1 MAGEDRI
8 GAGFKYIFYGVAD
21 SSGYLQGNSATAAT
35 HGTIQPMV
43 RLRGARTF
51 PVTIPERDRVPVSGD
66 DEPLVTFSFPSEQL
80 PNGVMST
87 ATKSLDFEALCKST
101 SVESF
106 GDLRAG
112 SMAAGGEVSRTMML
126 LLQREAKKYEGATK
140 GVAAW
145 EIILIPSCEINPTGA
160 EWEQRTFN
168 PYNYSI
174 SISKAGIGVY
184 GGSYT
189 EATRG
194 TTEVTLEP
202 IEADNPV
209 MIEGGY
215 GDGATSGYTLNL
227 EPVAATAAKVHV
239 WLDNV
244 KQTYTTHYTVTGTGL
259 NFVSPPGD
267 GVHIGVM
274 YEVAA
279 SALS

>member
-8 GAGFKYIFYGVAD
+8 GAGFKYIYYGVAD
-21 SSGYLQGNSATAAT
+21 SSGYLQGNGATPAT
-35 HGTIQPMV
+35 NGTIQPML

-66 DEPLVTFSFPSEQL
+66 DEPLVAFSFASEQL

-87 ATKSLDFEALCKST
+87 AVRSLDFEGLVKST
-101 SVESF
+101 LVESI

-126 LLQREAKKYEGATK
+126 LLIREAKKFEGATK
-140 GVAAW
+140 GPLAW
-145 EIILIPSCEINPTGA
+145 EVVMIPSCEISPAGA

-174 SISKAGIGVY
+174 NISKAGQGLY

-189 EATRG
+189 EAARG
-194 TTEVTLEP
+194 TSDMAIEP
-202 IEADNPV
+202 IEADNPI

-215 GDGATSGYTLNL
+215 GDAAQLTFPLSVL
-227 EPVAATAAKVHV
+227 PVANSAAKVHV
-239 WLDNV
+239 YLNNQ
-244 KQTYTTHYTVTGTGL
+244 KQIYTTAYSVVAGVLT
-259 NFVSPPGD
+259 FVSAPGA

-279 SALS
+279 SSLT

>member
-8 GAGFKYIFYGVAD
+8 GAGFRYIFFGTSD
-21 SSGYLQGNSATAAT
+21 TEGFLQGNGATATAN
-35 HGTIQPMV
+35 GTIQPML

-51 PVTIPERDRVPVSGD
+51 PVTIPDRDRVPVSGD
-66 DEPLVTFSFPSEQL
+66 DEPLVTFSFASEQL
-80 PNGVMST
+80 PNGVMAS
-87 ATKSLDFEALCKST
+87 AVRSLDFEALCKST
-101 SVESF
+101 LVETI

-126 LLQREAKKYEGATK
+126 LLQREAKKYEGSTK
-140 GVAAW
+140 GPTAW
-145 EIILIPSCEINPTGA
+145 EIIMIPACEINPAGA

-174 SISKAGIGVY
+174 NISKAGTAVY
-184 GGSYT
+184 GASYT
-189 EATRG
+189 EALRG
-194 TTEVTLEP
+194 TNELALEP

-215 GDGATSGYTLNL
+215 GDGAETGFTLAYT
-227 EPVAATAAKVHV
+227 PVAASAAKVHV

-259 NFVSPPGD
+259 NFVSAPGD
-267 GVHIGVM
+267 GVHIGVL

-279 SALS
+279 SSLS